1 MTEPAATPPDR
12 PFVAPCKVLS
22 ATAPLGWLRRGWQD
36 YRAASTVSLKYGM
49 VIFLLSVL
57 VSIMAYALGSYI
69 LLLAM
74 LSGFVLIAP
83 LLATGL
89 YSVSRQLGRGESP
102 TVART
107 IQRMRR
113 TLGDDMVFALVL
125 IVIFLVW
132 ARAGSMVHVFVPA
145 EEGNLADMVRFF
157 AIGSAVGSIF
167 AAFTFSVSAFSLPM
181 VVDRDSDMI
190 TASVTSINA
199 VLRNKPAMVVW
210 IGSIVM
216 LTGLGF
222 ATAGLGLIV
231 TIPWLGYA
239 TWHGY
244 LETVDASDWP
254 PAEI

>member
-1 MTEPAATPPDR
+1 MTEPTANSPER
-12 PFVAPCKVLS
+12 PFVAPCKNLS
-22 ATAPLGWLRRGWQD
+22 ATAPLGWLRRGWRD
-36 YRAASTVSLKYGM
+36 YRAASGVSLKYGL

-57 VSIMAYALGSYI
+57 VSFMAYLLGSYI

-145 EEGNLADMVRFF
+145 EEGNLLDMVRFF

-199 VLRNKPAMVVW
+199 VLRNKPAMLVW
-210 IGSIVM
+210 IGSIVL

-244 LETVDASDWP
+244 LETVDASEWP
-254 PAEI
+254 PADI